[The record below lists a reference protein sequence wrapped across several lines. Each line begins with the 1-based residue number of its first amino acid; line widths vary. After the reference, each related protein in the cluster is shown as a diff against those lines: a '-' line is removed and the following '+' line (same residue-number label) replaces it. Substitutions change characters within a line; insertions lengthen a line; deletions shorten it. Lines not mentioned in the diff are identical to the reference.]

1 MWAAAGITPGRAAWY
16 SMARSGMAGSAA
28 TAREAAEQHAYTLL
42 DRATYVTAQPNL
54 QIVSEGDPRLLNIL
68 SALPITPR
76 RAADVN
82 EGSAEAFLDWLLG
95 DETQALIGD
104 FGRAE
109 HGHAL
114 FLRRDQIPSER
125 A

>member
-1 MWAAAGITPGRAAWY
+1 
-16 SMARSGMAGSAA
+16 MAGSAA

-42 DRATYVTAQPNL
+42 DRSTFVTAQPNL

-68 SALPITPR
+68 SVLAINAR

-82 EGSAEAFLDWLLG
+82 EGGAEAFVDWLLG
-95 DETQALIGD
+95 DEAQALIGD

-109 HGHAL
+109 HGKPP
-114 FLRRDQIPSER
+114 FLRRDQIPNER